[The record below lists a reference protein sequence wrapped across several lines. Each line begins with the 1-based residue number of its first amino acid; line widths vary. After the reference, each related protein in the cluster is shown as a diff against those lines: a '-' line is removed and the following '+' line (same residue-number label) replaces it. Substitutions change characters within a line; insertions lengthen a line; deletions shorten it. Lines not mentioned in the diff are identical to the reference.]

1 MSTYY
6 QLEGGV
12 APWGDYGNILWNG
25 WTEETQEC
33 GTSKILVSRTGPFV
47 PPITLPFGR
56 VLVTSEFRKKLA
68 TEGFSGL
75 SFVPTEYKK
84 VVHIAWEQWDANA
97 QEPAFYPDTNEPE
110 GYLLE
115 GAHDERLATTMPTLW
130 AWNVASTIGL
140 QVQGSNAFRGERHP
154 GTDVAREYFIFW
166 ISERMKRWLEEN
178 GGRWLSFITVL
189 PR

>member
-1 MSTYY
+1 MSAYY
-6 QLEGGV
+6 QLGSGV
-12 APWGDYGNILWNG
+12 APWGDYGDILWNG
-25 WTEETQEC
+25 WTEEAEEC

-68 TEGFSGL
+68 AEGFSGL
-75 SFVPTEYKK
+75 SFVPTEYQK
-84 VVHIAWEQWDANA
+84 VVHIPWEQWDTNA
-97 QEPAFYPDTNEPE
+97 PEPASYPDTSEPE

-115 GAHDERLATTMPTLW
+115 GAHDERLARTMPRLW
-130 AWNVASTIGL
+130 AWNVVPTIGL
-140 QVQGSNAFRGERHP
+140 QVQGSNNFRRELHP
-154 GTDVAREYFIFW
+154 GTDVAREYFVFW

-178 GGRWLSFITVL
+178 AGAWLSFITVM